1 MYWPG
6 KIRVN
11 SEYFVYKFYVY
22 NLLVMQLTTHEWCDC
37 ITKYCKDFEHP
48 AALPKIWSAYGT
60 AISREN
66 IKNILPF
73 PFALPLSHFIY
84 PNDRATE
91 NFSKNFGKFFFKSWY
106 LPIPIVAIRKP
117 QWDVGIFLTTTC
129 TLSFGAFFWENLWKH
144 SVFSIQGKYMQGRS
158 CTFWPVSHRRFSLQ
172 TLSTKPFN
180 NFIEVQ
186 VRR

>member
-1 MYWPG
+1 
-6 KIRVN
+6 
-11 SEYFVYKFYVY
+11 
-22 NLLVMQLTTHEWCDC
+22 MQLTTHEWCDC

-91 NFSKNFGKFFFKSWY
+91 NFSKNFGKFFFQELVPTYTYSGYQETTVRCGEVFDHNLHPLLWC
-106 LPIPIVAIRKP
+106 
-117 QWDVGIFLTTTC
+117 IFLGKP
-129 TLSFGAFFWENLWKH
+129 LEAFGILYPRKVYAREKLYLLARISPSFFFTDL
-144 SVFSIQGKYMQGRS
+144 IYQ
-158 CTFWPVSHRRFSLQ
+158 TFQ
-172 TLSTKPFN
+172 
-180 NFIEVQ
+180 
-186 VRR
+186 